1 MKRILSIVLCL
12 CLLFPALA
20 LAEFDPAPLKSDP
33 DIIVIPLPNS
43 VNTVYRAVNQPYYGQ
58 VDEGFDGELS
68 AFVDYVTLVDAEATV
83 LQLMICTV
91 SWDMPFN
98 APEIRLTVGKT
109 SYTLAVTHEES
120 EYDGI
125 YMEDYAACLV
135 GEGLNLLKS
144 IAQQK
149 KDDPIRVELLS
160 EGNVVFSGQVIIP
173 GEEAAAIYDRWIDL
187 GGKQQSLKPLEELW
201 PCKVEKQK

>member
-1 MKRILSIVLCL
+1 MKRFLALSLILLLCIS
-12 CLLFPALA
+12 PA
-20 LAEFDPAPLKSDP
+20 LAEFDLAGLKADP
-33 DIIVIPLPNS
+33 DWYTFTPYGTVD
-43 VNTVYRAVNQPYYGQ
+43 TVYRAVNQPYHGQ

>member
-1 MKRILSIVLCL
+1 MKRFLALSLILLLCIS
-12 CLLFPALA
+12 PA
-20 LAEFDPAPLKSDP
+20 LAEFDLAGLKADP
-33 DIIVIPLPNS
+33 DWYTFTPYGT

-160 EGNVVFSGQVIIP
+160 EGNVVFCGQVIIP
-173 GEEAAAIYDRWIDL
+173 GEEAAAIYDQWIDL

>member
-43 VNTVYRAVNQPYYGQ
+43 VDTVYRPVNQPYFGQ
-58 VDEGFDGELS
+58 VDEGFNGELV
-68 AFVDYVTLVDAEATV
+68 AYVEYITLVDADATV
-83 LQLMICTV
+83 LRLMISTV
-91 SWDMPFN
+91 SWDMPYN
-98 APEIRLTVGKT
+98 AEEICLTVGST
-109 SYTLAVTHEES
+109 RYSLAVTHDES
-120 EYDGI
+120 EYDGT
-125 YMEDYAACLV
+125 YMEDYSACLV
-135 GEGLNLLKS
+135 GNGLNLIKA

-149 KDDPIRVELLS
+149 KDTPIRVELLS

-173 GEEAAAIYDRWIDL
+173 GEEAAAIYDQWIDL